1 MTQQFWDDNYVVYD
15 ISNVNPSASCST
27 NVNDAIV
34 YIVKEGKIPKGR
46 KCEAFINKVRIPGG
60 DISGVPD
67 LPDGLSDTVSLN
79 TLFSDVMR

>member
-34 YIVKEGKIPKGR
+34 YIVKEGNLTEGR
-46 KCEAFINKVRIPGG
+46 KCASFLKKVWKPGG
-60 DISGVPD
+60 DIDGVPD
-67 LPDGLSDTVSLN
+67 LPDGLPDTVSLY
-79 TLFSDVMR
+79 TLFYNVKL